1 MASFLFPH
9 HITLVRPWRHR
20 DTGNLKALRSGER
33 REEWCSGVATWPTSE
48 SSLIGLWDHDSN
60 FLPVIARRLS
70 FLTDF
75 QAFSIVCPFAG
86 NFKNYFT
93 FVYNTAPWYD
103 LLLQKFC
110 TDCTIVFLAMLAF
123 STVKVRVHLSTPEL

>member
-1 MASFLFPH
+1 MTKRYGAENGGKNGVQGSPHGPHLSHHLLAYGTMTQIFLQ
-9 HITLVRPWRHR
+9 L
-20 DTGNLKALRSGER
+20 LRVD
-33 REEWCSGVATWPTSE
+33 W
-48 SSLIGLWDHDSN
+48 I
-60 FLPVIARRLS
+60 